1 MASFVRATLA
11 GVTALTFSFLSMT
24 AAAVPLVP
32 NSGWQEFIWTDGLGY
47 VESPVTGYQLTLTEE
62 GTIDLVDCCII
73 GDQFELLILNLDNQT
88 QTTLTTSAIDLVLD
102 GTFSDAYEVA
112 DADLAWADPRLSKG
126 SLMLGAGAYQIDINV
141 IRAAANLAE
150 GGTFPN
156 GQGFIR
162 VSSIP
167 IPAAVW
173 LFGSGLGLLGWFRR
187 KAT

>member
-1 MASFVRATLA
+1 
-11 GVTALTFSFLSMT
+11 MT

-32 NSGWQEFIWTDGLGY
+32 NSDWQEFIWTDGLGA
-47 VESPVTGYQLTLTEE
+47 VESPVTGYQLTLNEE

-73 GDQFELLILNLDNQT
+73 GDRFELIIDDGQT
-88 QTTLTTSAIDLVLD
+88 QTTLLTTAINPLLD
-102 GTFSDAYEVA
+102 GTDSGVYINGD
-112 DADLAWADPRLSKG
+112 DAWANADLSKG
-126 SLMLGAGAYQIDINV
+126 SIVLAAGTYQVDINV
-141 IRAAANLAE
+141 VRSAANLAA
-150 GGTFPN
+150 GGTFDN